1 MRFFLILTLTAATC
15 LAASADDGAD
25 AARRLLFET
34 FDKPETRLFVDAV
47 VVEGDSAVADW
58 RQGELGGRAFLTRKG
73 DAWTIALCAG
83 DALKDGATLEKLG
96 VSRTNAEALSRRL
109 ATEEKRLSPD
119 VVERFSRFDG
129 IAAVEAE
136 AIRRSIRITSPFP
149 DCRSLLRRSNS
160 NRKCV
165 PQAS

>member
-1 MRFFLILTLTAATC
+1 MRFFLILTLSAATC
-15 LAASADDGAD
+15 LAASADDGAE

-34 FDKPETRLFVDAV
+34 FDRPETRLFVDAI
-47 VVEGDSAVADW
+47 VVEGDAAVADW

-109 ATEEKRLSPD
+109 AAEEKRLSPD

-129 IAAVEAE
+129 MAAVEADG
-136 AIRRSIRITSPFP
+136 SHSPLDP
-149 DCRSLLRRSNS
+149 HH
-160 NRKCV
+160 K
-165 PQAS
+165 PIP